1 MESNGNGTGHT
12 RGALTAMQRSDREQS
27 SWILTIVLICYES
40 LRRTWRWRVAL
51 TLDERKRPVNW
62 ATEQSA
68 PLLRRVA

>member
-1 MESNGNGTGHT
+1 
-12 RGALTAMQRSDREQS
+12 MQRSDREQS
-27 SWILTIVLICYES
+27 SWILTIVLIGYES
-40 LRRTWRWRVAL
+40 LRGTWRWRVAL